1 METKKNPSVDLTK
14 KSTYFFSIGLF
25 ISTALVVMAFEW
37 KQRDEL
43 IVLKPSVDNHGD
55 PLIDVPVTKDVLPP
69 APIPRKLNPVLVETK
84 EPVPEVDIVLDP
96 DSVAAIQF
104 LPVAVEPEPEVGPDI
119 MLFPEESASPKG
131 GFGPFY
137 KYLGEK
143 IKFPVQARR
152 MEIEGR
158 VFVEFVI
165 NKDGSFTDVKIVK
178 GIGGGCDEEALRV
191 IQAAPPW
198 NPGKQRGKPVRQR
211 YTLPV
216 IFKLQH

>member
-14 KSTYFFSIGLF
+14 KSAYFFSIGLF
-25 ISTALVVMAFEW
+25 ISTSLVVMAFEW
-37 KQRDEL
+37 QQRDEL
-43 IVLKPSVDNHGD
+43 IVLKTNVDNHGD
-55 PLIDVPVTKDVLPP
+55 PLMDIPITKEILPP
-69 APIPRKLNPVLVETK
+69 APVQRKINPVLVETT
-84 EPVPEVDIVLDP
+84 EPVPEVKIVLDP
-96 DSVAAIQF
+96 DSITFVPAPPVAA
-104 LPVAVEPEPEVGPDI
+104 EPEPEVVPDI

-131 GFGPFY
+131 GFGQFY

-143 IKFPVQARR
+143 IKYPAQARR
-152 MEIEGR
+152 LEIEGR
-158 VFVEFVI
+158 VFVEFIV

-191 IQAAPPW
+191 VQAAPPW